1 MRVMPGIQFRLLL
14 LGFLPTALIGLAL
27 AAYFMQARIADLD
40 RNLAMRGE
48 LIARELAAAVASAI
62 TADDRLVLRD
72 LADTALQED
81 DVIEV
86 GIFDRQGRALV
97 SRKNPPKEDGEQA
110 EDRLAQIAPVLAR
123 HLPDGAQAAV
133 EAGTL
138 GSVRLVL
145 SRSGTCQRQRRET
158 ILFGLLIL
166 LGGLVVSALLAR
178 RMARKISDPVVA
190 LTLAVHELSNGNM
203 DARAESKAEAE
214 LAYLQ
219 AGFNAMAAELK
230 KNRDSLES
238 QVHLATCRLQEALDA
253 LEKRNLELESARRL
267 AEVQTEL
274 KSRFLA
280 QMSHEIRTPMNGI
293 VGFAEL
299 LEKTPLAEE
308 QAEKLGLITRS
319 AKNLLSILNDILD
332 LSKLEA
338 GKISLN
344 LQSFALRPCLEDTVA
359 LLSAKAAQPPIV
371 LWVADDVPRAIEGDP
386 VRLQQV
392 VANLLGNALKF
403 TACGKIVI
411 RVRLLAKPG
420 QGRLLFS
427 VSDSGSGIPLQ
438 DIAKLFSPFL
448 QLGECATTAEKG
460 AGLGLSIAKNIVE
473 SMGGKIHLASRLG
486 KGTSLW
492 FDLPLARAVAQE
504 TGTPP
509 VCHARVGLVEA
520 DRLFRLALA
529 GQLRSLGVRVEA
541 CATEDEF
548 IGRFATADPP
558 PTVLYGFSLRR
569 EKANAALP
577 RWLAWCETRQ
587 IKLLLLFPCCE
598 RRLVGFY
605 RKRGMACLFHPLRS
619 ETLAK
624 AIGLVATATGPGQ
637 SVPASPAPPPAG
649 AGLRLL
655 VADDNEINRL
665 LLRAQLK
672 GLAADIVEAC
682 NGQEALER
690 LRGQCFDLV
699 FLDLQMPLMSGPQ
712 VLRELRG
719 HPGPNRHAPVI
730 AITAFAAPG
739 QREAILRDGFADCLI
754 KPILQEQLTG
764 LVNAWLDGGNRPAGQ
779 DIEPP
784 PVADSYASAILE
796 KTGGNREL
804 ARLIAGKLFA
814 ELPQM
819 LRQVAIALGEQD
831 REAAQQAVHKL
842 NGAAGFA
849 GLDGIR
855 HAAASLEAALG
866 EEADGEILE
875 ILRQDLA
882 QAIEGFLSQEGA
894 ILDQLD
900 RTGES
905 VNEAISKK

>member
-1 MRVMPGIQFRLLL
+1 MRIMPGIQYRLLL

-27 AAYFMQARIADLD
+27 AAYFMHVRIADLD
-40 RNLAMRGE
+40 RNLDIRGG
-48 LIARELAAAVASAI
+48 LIARELAAAAVSSIASG
-62 TADDRLVLRD
+62 DGLVLRD
-72 LADTALQED
+72 LADAALQED

-86 GIFDRQGRALV
+86 GIFDRQGHVLV
-97 SRKNPPKEDGEQA
+97 ARKNPSKEGGERA
-110 EDRLAQIAPVLAR
+110 EDFLAQTAPVLAR
-123 HLPDGAQAAV
+123 HLPDGTPASV

-158 ILFGLLIL
+158 ILLGLLIL
-166 LGGLVVSALLAR
+166 LGGLAVSALLAR

-203 DARAESKAEAE
+203 DARAESAAEAE

-238 QVHLATCRLQEALDA
+238 QVRLATCRLQEALDA
-253 LEKRNLELESARRL
+253 LERRNLELESARRL
-267 AEVQTEL
+267 AEAQTEL

-338 GKISLN
+338 GRISLN
-344 LQSFALRPCLEDTVA
+344 PQSFALRPCLEDTVA
-359 LLSAKAAQPPIV
+359 LLSTKVAQPPIV
-371 LWVADDVPRAIEGDP
+371 LWIAADVPKAIEGDP
-386 VRLQQV
+386 VRLRQV

-411 RVRLLAKPG
+411 RVRLLDKPG
-420 QGRLLFS
+420 QRRLLFS
-427 VSDSGSGIPLQ
+427 VSDSGSGIPPQ

-448 QLGECATTAEKG
+448 QLGECASTAEKG

-492 FDLPLARAVAQE
+492 FDLPLARAVAQAME
-504 TGTPP
+504 TPP
-509 VCHARVGLVEA
+509 AGRGRVGLVEA

-529 GQLRSLGVRVEA
+529 GQLRSLGARVEA
-541 CATEDEF
+541 CATADEF
-548 IGRFATADPP
+548 IERFATAAPP
-558 PTVLYGFSLRR
+558 PTVLYGFSPSR
-569 EKANAALP
+569 EKDNAALP

-587 IKLLLLFPCCE
+587 IKPLLLFPCCE

-624 AIGLVATATGPGQ
+624 AIGLAAPSQPVLA
-637 SVPASPAPPPAG
+637 VPAPPPAG
-649 AGLRLL
+649 GGGRGKLRLL

-672 GLAADIVEAC
+672 DWAADIVEAC

-699 FLDLQMPLMSGPQ
+699 FLDLQMPLMGGPQ

-719 HPGPNRHAPVI
+719 HPGPNRDAPVI

-764 LVNAWLDGGNRPAGQ
+764 LVKAWQDGGSGPAGQ
-779 DIEPP
+779 GVEPP
-784 PVADSYASAILE
+784 PVAAAEASAILE

-814 ELPQM
+814 ELPEM
-819 LRQVAIALGEQD
+819 AGQVAIAAGKRD
-831 REAAQQAVHKL
+831 WEAARQAVHKL

-849 GLDGIR
+849 GLGGIH

-866 EEADGEILE
+866 EEDDWEIVE

-900 RTGES
+900 RAVES
-905 VNEAISKK
+905 ANEVVSEK